1 MNAAEDVTDK
11 SVIDRKHVAVQL
23 EKILKSIFQK
33 LLLYDNLSYFY
44 GFLVTTI
51 L

>member
-11 SVIDRKHVAVQL
+11 SVIDRKRVAVQL
-23 EKILKSIFQK
+23 EKILMNSLQK
-33 LLLYDNLSYFY
+33 LLLHDNLTYFC